1 MNFAYS
7 MTGTRKRFILL
18 GAYEGLTEK
27 ETFCLKEA
35 NFDAVST
42 VQAKKARL
50 LSELQG
56 LDDQDTLET
65 TEKDEFNRRLQKLQE
80 CEKDND
86 ALVLELMK
94 ENRSEFKTLSKRS
107 NSASQ
112 VRRAY
117 GSAGNASGAKRTL
130 KDKA

>member
-1 MNFAYS
+1 MIE
-7 MTGTRKRFILL
+7 TRKRFILL
-18 GAYEGLTEK
+18 GAYEELTEK

-42 VQAKKARL
+42 VQGKKARL
-50 LSELQG
+50 LSELQS
-56 LDDQDTLET
+56 LDDQGTLET
-65 TEKDEFNRRLQKLQE
+65 EEKDEFNRRLQQLQE
-80 CEKDND
+80 CEKGND
-86 ALVLELMK
+86 ILLGELMK
-94 ENRSEFKTLSKRS
+94 ENRSEFKTLSKRA

-117 GSAGNASGAKRTL
+117 GSAGNASGAKRAL